1 MKEKASEAS
10 MKHVGVGVGV
20 GFASEE
26 SHKSS

>member
-10 MKHVGVGVGV
+10 MKHVGVGVG
-20 GFASEE
+20 FASEE